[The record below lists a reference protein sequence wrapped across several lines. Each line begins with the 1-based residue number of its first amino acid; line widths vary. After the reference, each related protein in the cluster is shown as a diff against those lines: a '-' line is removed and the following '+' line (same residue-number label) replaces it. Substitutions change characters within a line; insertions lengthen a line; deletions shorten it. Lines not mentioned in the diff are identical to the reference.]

1 MVLPPGL
8 MKKVSRIRE
17 DNVHGAIDIAREC
30 CRIFHYN
37 AEAKPERIQ
46 EMALAL
52 LEAQGSMAT
61 VVNLVNQV
69 LFTVDEGG
77 NVPDMIDHYLEH
89 LTTSIDKIAENSI
102 PLFKGSDIIVTHSSG
117 LTVKRT
123 IIRAHEKGLEP
134 RVICSESRPNN
145 EGTRLA
151 EELFSMGI
159 DTTLVVDSAIFQE
172 IEGADMVLL
181 GADSIS
187 IQGLVNKIGTKGIA
201 QVSRALKKDLY
212 VLAGTDKILPLGV
225 RPYYKDHRNAT
236 EIYKGKSN
244 LKVLNYYFDL
254 TSMGLMDGLVTED
267 GTMDIY
273 SLMDF
278 FDSNEAHPL
287 LKESDN

>member
-8 MKKVSRIRE
+8 KKKVSRIRE
-17 DNVHGAIDIAREC
+17 DNVHGAVDVAREC
-30 CRIFHYN
+30 CRILHYN
-37 AEAKPERIQ
+37 AEAKPERIK
-46 EMALAL
+46 EISIAL

-69 LFTVDEGG
+69 LFTIDEGED
-77 NVPDMIDHYLEH
+77 VSETVDHYLEH
-89 LTTSIDKIAENSI
+89 LTTSVDKIANNSMQ
-102 PLFKGSDIIVTHSSG
+102 LFKGSDVIVTHSSG
-117 LTVKRT
+117 LTVKRA
-123 IIRAHEKGLEP
+123 IIKAYEKGLEP

-172 IEGADMVLL
+172 IEGADMTLL
-181 GADSIS
+181 GADSVS

-225 RPYYKDHRNAT
+225 RPYYKDHRNT
-236 EIYKGKSN
+236 NEIYNGKSD

-267 GTMDIY
+267 GIMDIY

-287 LKESDN
+287 LKDNDK